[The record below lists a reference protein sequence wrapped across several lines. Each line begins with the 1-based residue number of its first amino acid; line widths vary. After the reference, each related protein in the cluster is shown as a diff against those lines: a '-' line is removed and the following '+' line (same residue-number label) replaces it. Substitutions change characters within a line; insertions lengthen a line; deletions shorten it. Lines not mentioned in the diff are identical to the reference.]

1 MIFSFPDSSPEKMW
15 HLYAIF
21 KNPGAAQTDPAS
33 LPSEAR
39 FSYPPQ
45 AD

>member
-15 HLYAIF
+15 HFYAIF
-21 KNPGAAQTDPAS
+21 KDPGVAPSGPRGS
-33 LPSEAR
+33 LNEAR